1 MNVYPAIKGKMGRW
15 EYFAVK
21 MTMGA
26 VAQDVKF
33 ARDIWDDK
41 TLDEAIQRVLMTSR
55 VKTQIV
61 TYLINQKDRFF
72 SSLVVAALHGEPKW
86 YPVTMEDDA
95 RFDLLRDNKRLNDT
109 FGILTFDGTQNYY
122 ALDGQH
128 RLAAIKDLVDPNS
141 DVSTAAPKGFKN
153 EEISVIIV
161 VPLEAETKEEF
172 RTRYRRL
179 FGHLNRYAK
188 PMDKVTEIIMDED
201 DAFAIVTRRLVTEH
215 QFFRYA
221 GRQLESARVKTVKGK
236 NLRSKDPYFTSL
248 ETLYQININ
257 LLYSNDRRNRGWNNE
272 GEKASDFLRFRPE
285 DEHLEELFDELAM
298 YWDSL
303 IDTLPVL
310 KKEPVKM
317 RNHSAPISEDDTMDN
332 VLFWPIGQLILSSL
346 ARELLDK
353 QEDPTNPTPESIKKA
368 LSPLK
373 DICWDF
379 HGAPWINVLLIPV
392 VTSNSTISHWRIRNE
407 DRKDAVMIVKR
418 ILRWQLGIEELS
430 NQEVERLRGDWD
442 PILLPALKQAEKDE
456 LWQRNLNSIS
466 R

>member
-1 MNVYPAIKGKMGRW
+1 MNVYPAIRGKMGTW
-15 EYFAVK
+15 DYFAVK

-33 ARDIWDDK
+33 AKDIWDDK

-55 VKTQIV
+55 VKTDIV
-61 TYLINQKDRFF
+61 TYLINQRDRFF
-72 SSLVVAALHGEPKW
+72 SSLVVAALHGKPKW

-95 RFDLLRDNKRLNDT
+95 RFDLLRDNERLNNT
-109 FGILTFDGTQNYY
+109 FGVLTFDGTQNYY

-128 RLAAIKDLVDPNS
+128 RLAAIKDLVDPYS
-141 DVSTAAPKGFKN
+141 DVSSDAPKGFKN

-188 PMDKVTEIIMDED
+188 PMDLVTTIIMDED

-215 QFFRYA
+215 QFFRYT
-221 GRQLESARVKTVKGK
+221 GRHEESPKVKTVKGK
-236 NLRSKDPYFTSL
+236 NLRGTDSYFTSL
-248 ETLYQININ
+248 ETLYQMNIN
-257 LLYSNDRRNRGWNNE
+257 LLQSSIRKNRGWNNE
-272 GEKASDFLRFRPE
+272 GQKDKDFRRFRPE
-285 DEHLEELFDELAM
+285 DKHLEKLFDELAM

-310 KKEPVKM
+310 NEEPVKM
-317 RNHSAPISEDDTMDN
+317 RNHSAPISEDDSMDN
-332 VLFWPIGQLILSSL
+332 ALFWPIGQVILSSL
-346 ARELLDK
+346 ARELLDM
-353 QEDPTNPTPESIKKA
+353 QVDPTNPTPESTKKA
-368 LSPLK
+368 LKPLK

-379 HGAPWINVLLIPV
+379 HEAPWINVLLIPV
-392 VTSNSTISHWRIRNE
+392 SKSNSTTSHWRIRNE
-407 DRKDAVMIVKR
+407 DRKEAELIVKR
-418 ILRWQLGIEELS
+418 ILMWQLGIDELS
-430 NQEVERLRGDWD
+430 NQEIEGLRGDWD
-442 PILLPALKQAEKDE
+442 PILLPALERAEKDK
-456 LWQRNLNSIS
+456 LWQRTANSIS